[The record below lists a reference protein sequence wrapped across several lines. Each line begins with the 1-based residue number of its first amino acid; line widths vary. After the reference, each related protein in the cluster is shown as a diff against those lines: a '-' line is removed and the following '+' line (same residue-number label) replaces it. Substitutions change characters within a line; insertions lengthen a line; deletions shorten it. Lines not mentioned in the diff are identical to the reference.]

1 MNLFFLAIYILIP
14 YFFSSLFFIAEEISF
29 DSFFY
34 FSKVILL
41 IGFLKIVSLY
51 YLQNRNRILTFYIL
65 LLLNLFLFFF
75 LAIFKH
81 LNILLNVDLILYT
94 FKQSTLLVSDLF
106 SLMNRIGTKWIYLFF
121 ISSLGYILLVNKMYA
136 IRKEIY
142 RKKIFYFIFGLYAV
156 IAIFIWKNSFFSQ
169 KKEFVTENKNSKQNE
184 WNLSKKNLV
193 IFLLESVNQ
202 KEYKKNPSKYFKDE
216 IEYFFV
222 PVPHTSFSI
231 YSLFTSE
238 YVQGEKLEF
247 RYIDESKTLNSKLK
261 AFNYE
266 LNFFYTEPSNV
277 EKLNELLPKLGF
289 TLKDKF
295 SYQNYESFS
304 WGVDDIALLHEAE
317 NLSKLNKN
325 SFTVYAF
332 SNTHSPYFCA
342 NDLKLKNEYARFQC
356 ALRYDIQVVDKI
368 IETYLETNSETI
380 FILLADHGES
390 FGEHG
395 FWKHDFSLYNEE
407 IRVPFYVFQKN
418 QEVKL
423 PRIASVLDFQEI
435 VLGLLENKKQIQL
448 KNKFRL
454 KLNSWNTDDFKG
466 VIEDNKKYIYEKKSN
481 QVFEMDLDDRNIKI
495 FSSFL

>member
-1 MNLFFLAIYILIP
+1 MNLFYLAIYILIP
-14 YFFSSLFFIAEEISF
+14 YFFSSLFFMLEGISF
-29 DSFFY
+29 NSFLY
-34 FSKVILL
+34 FSKIILL
-41 IGFLKIVSLY
+41 IGFLKIISLY
-51 YLQNRNRILTFYIL
+51 YLQNKNRILTFSIIF
-65 LLLNLFLFFF
+65 LLNFFLFFF

-81 LNILLNVDLILYT
+81 LNILLNLDLILYT
-94 FKQSTLLVSDLF
+94 FEQIGLLVSDFYSFL
-106 SLMNRIGTKWIYLFF
+106 NRIGMTWVYFF
-121 ISSLGYILLVNKMYA
+121 WLSSISYFLLVNKMYA
-136 IRKEIY
+136 IEKEIY
-142 RKKIFYFIFGLYAV
+142 ERKLFYSLFLLYAV
-156 IAIFIWKNSFFSQ
+156 INIFAWKNSFFHSNQ
-169 KKEFVTENKNSKQNE
+169 ELTTPKKHSLDLEKD
-184 WNLSKKNLV
+184 LDKKNLV

-202 KEYKKNPSKYFKDE
+202 KEYKKHPSKYFKNE
-216 IEYFFV
+216 IDYFFV
-222 PVPHTSFSI
+222 PVPHTSYSI

-238 YVQGEKLEF
+238 YVKGEKLEF
-247 RYIDESKTLNSKLK
+247 RYIDESRTLSSRLK
-261 AFNYE
+261 ALNYK

-289 TLKDKF
+289 QLKDKF

-317 NLSKLNKN
+317 KFSKLNKN
-325 SFTVYAF
+325 SFAVYAF
-332 SNTHSPYFCA
+332 SNTHSPYFCIE
-342 NDLKLKNEYARFQC
+342 DLKLKNEYARFQC

-368 IETYLETNSETI
+368 IDAYLETNPETI

-435 VLGLLENKKQIQL
+435 VLGLLENKKQIEL

-454 KLNSWNTDDFKG
+454 KLKSWNTDDFKG